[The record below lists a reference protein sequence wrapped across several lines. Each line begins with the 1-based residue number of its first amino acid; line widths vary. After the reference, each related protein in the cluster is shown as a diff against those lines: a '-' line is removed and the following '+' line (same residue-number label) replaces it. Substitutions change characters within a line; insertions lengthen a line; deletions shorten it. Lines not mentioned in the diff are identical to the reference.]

1 MMHLRKRRVP
11 DDPGNSG
18 SLNDLSF
25 LLIIFFL
32 VIAGFNI
39 NKGFLMNLPDRDR
52 PRVVQTEELLRCS
65 LGPDGS
71 LSLGGKAVTE
81 EELRGEIK
89 AMREKFPNMTF
100 LLEIDPETPYHRVVY
115 VIHEIRVLKVENF
128 SFRMSGGEA

>member
-1 MMHLRKRRVP
+1 MMHLRQRRIP

-65 LGPDGS
+65 IGADGA
-71 LSLGGKAVTE
+71 LSLEGSPVTE
-81 EELRGEIK
+81 EELHGEIT

-100 LLEIDPETPYHRVVY
+100 LLEIDPDTPYDRVVY
-115 VIHEIRVLKVENF
+115 IIHEIRVLKVENF
-128 SFRMSGGEA
+128 SFRMSEGEP